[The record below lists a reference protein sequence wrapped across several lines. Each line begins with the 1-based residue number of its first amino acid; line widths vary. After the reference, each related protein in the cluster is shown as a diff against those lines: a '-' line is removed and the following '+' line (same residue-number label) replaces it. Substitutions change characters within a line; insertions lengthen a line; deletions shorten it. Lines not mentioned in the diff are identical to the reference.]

1 MQYKISKSDWERI
14 GKTAGWLSESVSTVS
29 SAIGSIMRKIR
40 ELTSRPIDVDAEKN
54 RILMEDSET
63 KKRELVKLLEKRSE
77 YQSLLSRLEESLSRE
92 DVKQSK
98 ELRSVIEHGIMQ
110 LEGQLFRIEELT
122 TMIEANKA
130 EMKANEGF
138 SALERLNKIPSR

>member
-14 GKTAGWLSESVSTVS
+14 GKTAGWFSESVNTVS
-29 SAIGSIMRKIR
+29 SALSSIIKKIR

-77 YQSLLSRLEESLSRE
+77 YQSLLSKLEQSLSRE

>member
-14 GKTAGWLSESVSTVS
+14 GKTAGWLSESVNTVS
-29 SAIGSIMRKIR
+29 SALGSIMRKIR

-77 YQSLLSRLEESLSRE
+77 YQSLLSRLEEALSRE

>member
-14 GKTAGWLSESVSTVS
+14 GKTAGWFSESVNTVS
-29 SAIGSIMRKIR
+29 SALSSIMRKIR

>member
-14 GKTAGWLSESVSTVS
+14 GKTAGWFSESVNTVS
-29 SAIGSIMRKIR
+29 SALSSIIKKIR